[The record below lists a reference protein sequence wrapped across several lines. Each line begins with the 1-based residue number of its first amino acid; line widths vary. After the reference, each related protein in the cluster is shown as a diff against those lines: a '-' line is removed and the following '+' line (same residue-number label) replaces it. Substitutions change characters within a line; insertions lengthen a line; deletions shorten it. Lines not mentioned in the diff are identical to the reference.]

1 MELINILHLLKY
13 FYGVVY
19 KTTTICNEELIG
31 FYIFILTLLLG
42 LIMAFVHNMSPGKWA
57 INYYICLGENPDK
70 IQITGGKFSG
80 SVFVALLTILV
91 YAFTNYKVY
100 KAKKKNNRILALA
113 RTLVESKDQG
123 QQPQQISQENF
134 CARFFPFAKKSFW
147 SAVDLVTV
155 YIVVIMLV
163 VDAIQWNFFQ
173 KKLSVMEIKTTPY
186 GHFYYIH
193 HQYLNAQ
200 LCLWFVAFN
209 LLARNADLRKCK
221 NVFDVLINFL
231 HIDHFL
237 LLQTF
242 SLTFNLAND
251 VSILFL

>member
-1 MELINILHLLKY
+1 M
-13 FYGVVY
+13 VY
-19 KTTTICNEELIG
+19 KTSTICNEELLG

-42 LIMAFVHNMSPGKWA
+42 LILAFVHNMSPGKWA

-91 YAFTNYKVY
+91 YAYTNYKVY

-113 RTLVESKDQG
+113 RTLVESKDQV

-147 SAVDLVTV
+147 SAVDLVSV
-155 YIVVIMLV
+155 YVVVIMLV

-173 KKLSVMEIKTTPY
+173 KKLSVMEMKSTSS
-186 GHFYYIH
+186 GHFYYIY
-193 HQYLNAQ
+193 HQHLYPQ
-200 LCLWFVAFN
+200 LFLWSIATN
-209 LLARNADLRKCK
+209 SLLRNQELRKCK
-221 NVFDVLINFL
+221 I
-231 HIDHFL
+231 
-237 LLQTF
+237 T
-242 SLTFNLAND
+242 
-251 VSILFL
+251 